1 VPSGQLGFV
10 AIGFAR
16 EDGEGPQA
24 DNGGGRREEKSGTT
38 VFYTALRSRDQSEG
52 EVRGDVPGS
61 GRVLQELIASR
72 DAWHRRAI
80 WKRRSPGGKAAFQ
93 FPSGRRDLNP
103 GPPAPEAGALTGL
116 RYAPSYG
123 QAHGCAF
130 FTHVPLQCIV
140 LLLHAPKR
148 TRTSNLL
155 IRSQM
160 LYPIELW
167 ARVRQWALQDSN
179 L

>member
-1 VPSGQLGFV
+1 MEAAVEKRSRGRLFFIRRFEV
-10 AIGFAR
+10 AI
-16 EDGEGPQA
+16 
-24 DNGGGRREEKSGTT
+24 
-38 VFYTALRSRDQSEG
+38 SRK

-72 DAWHRRAI
+72 DAWHRRAIRRAI